1 MFIIIMAI
9 EEQNKYPL
17 IEQIS
22 SLAVAAYKKKEGNL
36 STISIWKW
44 VVNDMR
50 DSTKDV
56 ILKFNALPVLLLT
69 DVG

>member
-1 MFIIIMAI
+1 MAI